1 MALKGAIGDLN
12 KTTNFF
18 SLSLFQLSLF
28 LILTSR
34 VAVSTTSEARDV
46 AAPRESASS
55 RAAKSEERSRMVAF
69 FFFFMFQK
77 RGKKLRIKFC
87 AQLFPF
93 LSPSK
98 PLLSSSTTTKK
109 QQHARSRQG
118 LQEGRRPRRKGQEEA
133 GECVICEAQR

>member
-18 SLSLFQLSLF
+18 SLSLFQLSLS

-69 FFFFMFQK
+69 FFFFMIQK
-77 RGKKLRIKFC
+77 RGKKLRVKFC

>member
-18 SLSLFQLSLF
+18 SLSLFQLSLS

-69 FFFFMFQK
+69 FFFFLCFKNGGKNFGSSFAHNFFLSFRLQSPFSLLQQQQK
-77 RGKKLRIKFC
+77 NSNMPALVKASKKAAVPAGKGKK
-87 AQLFPF
+87 
-93 LSPSK
+93 
-98 PLLSSSTTTKK
+98 K
-109 QQHARSRQG
+109 QVS
-118 LQEGRRPRRKGQEEA
+118 
-133 GECVICEAQR
+133 V

>member
-1 MALKGAIGDLN
+1 MALKGAIGDLK

-18 SLSLFQLSLF
+18 SLSLFQLSLS

-69 FFFFMFQK
+69 FFFMIQK
-77 RGKKLRIKFC
+77 RGKKLRVKFC

>member
-18 SLSLFQLSLF
+18 SLSLFQLSLS

-69 FFFFMFQK
+69 FFFLCFKNGGKNFGSSFAHNFFLSFRLQSPFSLLQQQQK
-77 RGKKLRIKFC
+77 NSNMPALVKASKKAAVPAGKGKK
-87 AQLFPF
+87 
-93 LSPSK
+93 
-98 PLLSSSTTTKK
+98 K
-109 QQHARSRQG
+109 QVS
-118 LQEGRRPRRKGQEEA
+118 
-133 GECVICEAQR
+133 V

>member
-1 MALKGAIGDLN
+1 MALKGAIGDLK

-18 SLSLFQLSLF
+18 SLSLFQLSLS

-69 FFFFMFQK
+69 FFFFD
-77 RGKKLRIKFC
+77 
-87 AQLFPF
+87 
-93 LSPSK
+93 
-98 PLLSSSTTTKK
+98 
-109 QQHARSRQG
+109 
-118 LQEGRRPRRKGQEEA
+118 
-133 GECVICEAQR
+133 

>member
-1 MALKGAIGDLN
+1 MALKGANGDLN

-18 SLSLFQLSLF
+18 SLSLFQLSLS

-55 RAAKSEERSRMVAF
+55 RAAESEERSAHGCLFF

-98 PLLSSSTTTKK
+98 PLLFLQQQQKNSNMPALVKASKKAAVPAGKGKKK
-109 QQHARSRQG
+109 QVS
-118 LQEGRRPRRKGQEEA
+118 
-133 GECVICEAQR
+133 V

>member
-18 SLSLFQLSLF
+18 SLSLFQLSLS

-55 RAAKSEERSRMVAF
+55 RAAESEVRSRMVAF
-69 FFFFMFQK
+69 FFFFLCFKNGGKNFGSSFAHNYFLSFRLQSPFSLLQQQQK
-77 RGKKLRIKFC
+77 NSNMPALVKASKKAAVPAGKGKK
-87 AQLFPF
+87 
-93 LSPSK
+93 
-98 PLLSSSTTTKK
+98 K
-109 QQHARSRQG
+109 QVS
-118 LQEGRRPRRKGQEEA
+118 
-133 GECVICEAQR
+133 V

>member
-18 SLSLFQLSLF
+18 SLSLFQLSLS

-55 RAAKSEERSRMVAF
+55 RAAESEERSRMVAF
-69 FFFFMFQK
+69 FFFFYVSKTGEKTSDQVLRTTFSFPFAFKAPSLLQQQQK
-77 RGKKLRIKFC
+77 NSNMPALVKASKKAAVPAGKGKK
-87 AQLFPF
+87 
-93 LSPSK
+93 
-98 PLLSSSTTTKK
+98 K
-109 QQHARSRQG
+109 QVS
-118 LQEGRRPRRKGQEEA
+118 
-133 GECVICEAQR
+133 V

>member
-1 MALKGAIGDLN
+1 MALKGAIGDLK

-18 SLSLFQLSLF
+18 SLSLFQLSLS

-69 FFFFMFQK
+69 FFFMIQK
-77 RGKKLRIKFC
+77 RGKKLRVKFC

-109 QQHARSRQG
+109 QQHSRSRQG

>member
-18 SLSLFQLSLF
+18 SLSLFQLSLS

-69 FFFFMFQK
+69 FFFYDSKTGEKTSGQV
-77 RGKKLRIKFC
+77 LRTTFS
-87 AQLFPF
+87 FPF
-93 LSPSK
+93 AFKAPSLFFNNNK
-98 PLLSSSTTTKK
+98 KTATCPLSSRPPRRPPSPPER
-109 QQHARSRQG
+109 ARRSR
-118 LQEGRRPRRKGQEEA
+118 
-133 GECVICEAQR
+133 